1 MTNLE
6 FVRGAVANLSFAEAA
21 FTSSSSPVAPT
32 ARASPNGKWIE
43 RLRDPSRVQMPPRGV
58 VSQWLQEYGLEVGGV
73 ADWRSS
79 GPVLPWLEQAVI
91 DASAAALV

>member
-1 MTNLE
+1 
-6 FVRGAVANLSFAEAA
+6 
-21 FTSSSSPVAPT
+21 
-32 ARASPNGKWIE
+32 
-43 RLRDPSRVQMPPRGV
+43 MPPRGV
-58 VSQWLQEYGLEVGGV
+58 VSQWLQEYGLKVGGV